1 MHLKKKK
8 ELKEKK
14 KKIEDQNKE
23 LDRQK
28 NELQRQNNELI
39 NEINRIKEFNKKLL
53 KIVYEKKLKNF
64 IKGKIENYKN
74 TNEFKNIKIED
85 EKNDVLIKEITEEE
99 NYKKK
104 SSKTLENKILSKSEK
119 LKLIEHLNIIL
130 VGSSGVGK
138 STLINAFLELDKEN
152 SLETGIGEPCTKDI
166 KYFESNKVPF
176 FRLADS
182 RGFEKEE
189 KYGIKELTN
198 SISNF
203 INDKIES
210 GDSDKF
216 VHCIWFCI
224 TGSRLEK
231 CERECLK
238 KLSELYQLNS
248 IPIIV
253 VYTKA
258 LNEEEING
266 MEKFIKEKFKSCDFI
281 PVLAKKAKIF
291 NYIIEPIGLDKLK
304 EKSIL
309 RAKEAVKSSCY
320 EFYFKETEK
329 EIKNSIAND
338 IDAINSTLSNSLKE
352 KLEIMK
358 EGKSEEEISDDL
370 KNLLTNLISLN
381 INFENRT
388 YLSNKNNELI
398 REFSEKFIK
407 ESYQKFNDFFNEEYC
422 EKENTNILQEVNTNF
437 YNIFNNDFCTYN
449 EFLDYSKLSDDE
461 IKKNINKSLEKN
473 LRPNILLCYLKKCI
487 ENIFNHCQT
496 KFKEFSKKTFENILR
511 EDKDFKSFI
520 LKIAQKEFDKMN
532 DKIQM
537 K

>member
-1 MHLKKKK
+1 M
-8 ELKEKK
+8 
-14 KKIEDQNKE
+14 
-23 LDRQK
+23 
-28 NELQRQNNELI
+28 
-39 NEINRIKEFNKKLL
+39 
-53 KIVYEKKLKNF
+53 
-64 IKGKIENYKN
+64 
-74 TNEFKNIKIED
+74 
-85 EKNDVLIKEITEEE
+85 
-99 NYKKK
+99 
-104 SSKTLENKILSKSEK
+104 
-119 LKLIEHLNIIL
+119 
-130 VGSSGVGK
+130 
-138 STLINAFLELDKEN
+138 
-152 SLETGIGEPCTKDI
+152 

-231 CERECLK
+231 CEREWLEK
-238 KLSELYQLNS
+238 ISGLYQLNS

-258 LNEEEING
+258 FDDEDEEVKG

-338 IDAINSTLSNSLKE
+338 INAINSTLSNSLTE
-352 KLEIMK
+352 K
-358 EGKSEEEISDDL
+358 
-370 KNLLTNLISLN
+370 
-381 INFENRT
+381 
-388 YLSNKNNELI
+388 
-398 REFSEKFIK
+398 
-407 ESYQKFNDFFNEEYC
+407 
-422 EKENTNILQEVNTNF
+422 
-437 YNIFNNDFCTYN
+437 
-449 EFLDYSKLSDDE
+449 
-461 IKKNINKSLEKN
+461 
-473 LRPNILLCYLKKCI
+473 
-487 ENIFNHCQT
+487 
-496 KFKEFSKKTFENILR
+496 
-511 EDKDFKSFI
+511 
-520 LKIAQKEFDKMN
+520 
-532 DKIQM
+532 
-537 K
+537 

>member
-1 MHLKKKK
+1 M
-8 ELKEKK
+8 
-14 KKIEDQNKE
+14 
-23 LDRQK
+23 
-28 NELQRQNNELI
+28 
-39 NEINRIKEFNKKLL
+39 
-53 KIVYEKKLKNF
+53 
-64 IKGKIENYKN
+64 
-74 TNEFKNIKIED
+74 
-85 EKNDVLIKEITEEE
+85 
-99 NYKKK
+99 
-104 SSKTLENKILSKSEK
+104 
-119 LKLIEHLNIIL
+119 
-130 VGSSGVGK
+130 
-138 STLINAFLELDKEN
+138 
-152 SLETGIGEPCTKDI
+152 

-231 CERECLK
+231 CERECLE
-238 KLSELYQLNS
+238 KLSGLYQLNS

-258 LNEEEING
+258 FDDEDEEVKG

-338 IDAINSTLSNSLKE
+338 IDAINSTLSNSLNE
-352 KLEIMK
+352 KLKIMK
-358 EGKSEEEISDDL
+358 EGKTEEEISDDL
-370 KNLLTNLISLN
+370 KNLLINLISLN

-388 YLSNKNNELI
+388 YLSDISNEII

-437 YNIFNNDFCTYN
+437 YNDFNNKFCTYN
-449 EFLDYSKLSDDE
+449 VFLDYSKLSDDE
-461 IKKNINKSLEKN
+461 IKQIINKSLEKN
-473 LRPNILLCYLKKCI
+473 LRPNILLCYLKNCI
-487 ENIFNHCQT
+487 ENIFNHYQT
-496 KFKEFSKKTFENILR
+496 KLKEFSKNTFEKILR
-511 EDKDFKSFI
+511 EDEKFKSFI